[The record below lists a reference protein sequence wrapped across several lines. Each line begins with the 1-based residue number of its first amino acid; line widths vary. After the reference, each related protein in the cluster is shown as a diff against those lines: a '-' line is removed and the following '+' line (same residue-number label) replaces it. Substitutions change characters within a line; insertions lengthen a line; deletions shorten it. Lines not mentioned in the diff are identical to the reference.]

1 MKHMNVNRFRDRYRH
16 ELKYFISVIGSW
28 DYRNLSNV
36 FARSLKPDPNCNE
49 NREYWIRSLYFDTME
64 NDDFY
69 EKMGGYAR
77 RKKIRLRIYST
88 SQQTAKLEIK
98 NKIDQYTYK
107 ESATIPRED
116 AEALI
121 DGDISVLLKR
131 DNPTL
136 NNAYFHMTR
145 DFYRPTVVVDYEREA
160 YVGFS
165 DDIRVTFDKR
175 IRGTNIAFNIYDEFL
190 PVNSAFDEETMVME
204 VKFKEF
210 LPEWIKQILN
220 FQRMGE
226 RYAISKY
233 CLSRVINYR

>member
-1 MKHMNVNRFRDRYRH
+1 MKINRFIDRYRH

-28 DYRNLSNV
+28 EYQSLSEI
-36 FARSLKPDPNCNE
+36 FAKSMKPDPNCND
-49 NREYWIRSLYFDTME
+49 NGEYWIRSLYFDTLE

-77 RKKIRLRIYST
+77 RKKIRLRIYDT
-88 SQQTAKLEIK
+88 NQQSAKLEIK

-107 ESATIPRED
+107 ESAAIPRAD

-121 DGDISVLLKR
+121 AGDTSVLLKS

-145 DFYRPTVVVDYEREA
+145 DYYRPVVVVDYEREA

-175 IRGTNIAFNIYDEFL
+175 IRGSNIAFDIYDPSL
-190 PVNSAFDEETMVME
+190 PVSSAFDEETMVME

-220 FQRMGE
+220 GQRMGE
-226 RYAISKY
+226 RFAISKY